1 MGELWRMFPA
11 AVVVLVLSWLPAGC
25 CCLPVVK
32 NRDPQFDQV
41 KKGMSEE
48 AVLKLLGTPYTYQ
61 PKAAGVWTYP
71 RMTLEEL
78 QEDPSR
84 NLETRDVLLVY
95 FKDGKVVKTYRRTGD
110 EFRQPRPRRPGEVTS
125 PASPGD

>member
-1 MGELWRMFPA
+1 MVHHVRIFT
-11 AVVVLVLSWLPAGC
+11 AVVAVLSLSSLPAGC
-25 CCLPVVK
+25 CCLPVGK
-32 NRDPQFDQV
+32 SRDPKFDQV
-41 KKGMSEE
+41 KSGMSEE

-71 RMTLEEL
+71 RMTLQEL

-95 FKDGKVVKTYRRTGD
+95 FKDGNVVKTYRRTGE
-110 EFRQPRPRRPGEVTS
+110 EFRQPRPPRTR
-125 PASPGD
+125 